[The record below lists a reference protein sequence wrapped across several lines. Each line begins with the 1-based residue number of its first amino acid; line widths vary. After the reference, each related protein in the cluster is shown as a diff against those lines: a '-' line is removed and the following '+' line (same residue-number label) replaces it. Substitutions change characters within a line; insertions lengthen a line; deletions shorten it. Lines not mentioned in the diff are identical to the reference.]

1 MSPAL
6 QVAAATE
13 VDLLAAAVLA
23 CPAVVSLHPGG
34 PNYVATYL
42 PGRRVAGVRVDDT
55 VVEVAVVAATGVP
68 VPVVAAQIRSAVAA
82 LAAGWAV
89 DVHIGDVAPPGE
101 RGPAPVPGEP
111 A

>member
-1 MSPAL
+1 VS
-6 QVAAATE
+6 QVLPSAAATE

-34 PNYVATYL
+34 PDYVATYL
-42 PGRRVAGVRVDDT
+42 PGRRVDGVRVDDA

-68 VPVVAAQIRSAVAA
+68 VHVVAAQVRSAVAE
-82 LAAGWAV
+82 LAAGRAV

-101 RGPAPVPGEP
+101 GGSAPLPSGPA
-111 A
+111 

>member
-1 MSPAL
+1 VSQAL
-6 QVAAATE
+6 QAAAAAE

-34 PNYVATYL
+34 LHYVATYL

-68 VPVVAAQIRSAVAA
+68 VHVVAAQVRSAVAV
-82 LAAGWAV
+82 LAAGRAV
-89 DVHIGDVAPPGE
+89 DVHIADVAPPGE
-101 RGPAPVPGEP
+101 RGSAPLPLEP